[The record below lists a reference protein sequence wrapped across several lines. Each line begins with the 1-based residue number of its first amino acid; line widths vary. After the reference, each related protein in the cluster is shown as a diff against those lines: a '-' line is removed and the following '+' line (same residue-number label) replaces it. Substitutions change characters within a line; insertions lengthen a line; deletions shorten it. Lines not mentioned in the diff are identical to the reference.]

1 MRKQQFQV
9 LSALCIAGIGVAG
22 CNGLSKMIK
31 NASQISYS
39 VNPNPLQDNGDSVA
53 INISAKYPAEY
64 FNKKAVV
71 TVTPTLKLAGGKEQ
85 ALDPVTLVGESA
97 EGTGTKINY
106 AQGGSLSYSDKVA
119 FTPDMRMDELDI
131 KATIA
136 SKKLDFP
143 VTKVA
148 DGTIA
153 TALLVQNDDKLVMA
167 KDNFQKTIPEMDTT
181 HIYYAISQATVRP
194 AEMD

>member
-97 EGTGTKINY
+97 TGTGTKINY
-106 AQGGSLSYSDKVA
+106 KQGGSITYNKKVA
-119 FTPDMRMDELDI
+119 YTPDMKMDSLVI
-131 KATIA
+131 KATIVNN
-136 SKKLDFP
+136 KKDFP
-143 VTKVA
+143 AMKIA
-148 DGTIA
+148 NGTIA
-153 TALLVQNDDKLVMA
+153 TALLVQNDDKLMMA
-167 KDNFQKTIPEMDTT
+167 KDNFQKM
-181 HIYYAISQATVRP
+181 
-194 AEMD
+194 